1 MAVDGIGSPGGAPA
15 PSTQTANRPAGKRHR
30 NRRGRN
36 WRARIDRSAANTSD
50 ANVGSAGNLPGLA
63 TAGDGLIDGVAPP
76 RGTYVDVFV

>member
-1 MAVDGIGSPGGAPA
+1 MELAAQVARQHLRRKPPIGQPANDTATDG
-15 PSTQTANRPAGKRHR
+15 
-30 NRRGRN
+30 GRN